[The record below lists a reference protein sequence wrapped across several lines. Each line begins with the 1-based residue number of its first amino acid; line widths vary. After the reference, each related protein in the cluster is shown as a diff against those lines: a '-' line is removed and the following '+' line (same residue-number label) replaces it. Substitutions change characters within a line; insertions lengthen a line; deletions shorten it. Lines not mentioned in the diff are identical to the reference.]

1 MGWLDSSLKDIKK
14 DHDNRPF
21 SAKKAASTLEKEKGY
36 SKNTVYVVLHEL
48 YKRGSLIKL
57 GRGIYQVPVY
67 NSHVDLPASFTI
79 SDRVT
84 VEIASGGL
92 SKATETLKEKGIE
105 FMVTG
110 PSSLTRFHHY
120 LSRRYIHLIYVV
132 QGGGEYSVKTL
143 RDADLLTLLNP
154 NRKEIET
161 ILENVNGKDLF
172 IIREFAELKGNINGR
187 ASLERALVDTYFEV
201 TRGKIPFSEVEVG
214 RIIANT
220 FREENI
226 DVTHLL
232 HLASRRGIKDEFA
245 AVVKGVISDYPV
257 DPTSKNEHVK
267 NVLQGVRE

>member
-1 MGWLDSSLKDIKK
+1 MSWLDSSLKDLKK
-14 DHDNRPF
+14 DYDNRPF

-36 SKNTVYVVLHEL
+36 SKNTVYVILHEL

-57 GRGIYQVPVY
+57 GRGIYQVHFS
-67 NSHVDLPASFTI
+67 NSHVDLPAHFTL

-92 SKATETLKEKGIE
+92 SKAMETLKEKGIE

-143 RDADLLTLLNP
+143 RDADFLALLNP
-154 NRKEIET
+154 KRKEIET

-172 IIREFAELKGNINGR
+172 IIREFADLKGNVKGR
-187 ASLERALVDTYFEV
+187 ASLERALIDTYFEV

-232 HLASRRGIKDEFA
+232 HLASRRGIKDEFT

-257 DPTSKNEHVK
+257 DPMSKNEHVK
-267 NVLQGVRE
+267 NVLQGIRE

>member
-1 MGWLDSSLKDIKK
+1 MSWLDSSLKDLKK
-14 DHDNRPF
+14 DYDNRPF
-21 SAKKAASTLEKEKGY
+21 SVRKAALTLEKEKGY
-36 SKNTVYVVLHEL
+36 ARNTVYVVLHEL
-48 YKRGSLIKL
+48 HKRGSLIKL
-57 GRGIYQVPVY
+57 GRGIYQVPVH
-67 NSHVDLPASFTI
+67 NSHVDLPASFTVLN
-79 SDRVT
+79 RLT
-84 VEIASGGL
+84 VEISSGEL
-92 SKATETLKEKGIE
+92 SKAVEALKEKGIE

-143 RDADLLTLLNP
+143 RDAGFLALLNP
-154 NRKEIET
+154 NRKEVET
-161 ILENVNGKDLF
+161 ILESVNDKDFF
-172 IIREFAELKGNINGR
+172 IIRQFTDLTGNVTGR

-232 HLASRRGIKDEFA
+232 HLASRRGIRDEFNT
-245 AVVKGVISDYPV
+245 VVKEIIPNFPV
-257 DPTSKNEHVK
+257 DSLSRSKHVR

>member
-1 MGWLDSSLKDIKK
+1 MSWLESSLKDLKK
-14 DHDNRPF
+14 DYDNRPF

-36 SKNTVYVVLHEL
+36 TRNTVYAVLHEL

-57 GRGIYQVPVY
+57 GRGIYQVPIY
-67 NSHVDLPASFTI
+67 NSHVDLPASFTL
-79 SDRVT
+79 SDRAT
-84 VEIASGGL
+84 VEVASSAL
-92 SKATETLKEKGIE
+92 SKATETLKEKGID

-110 PSSLTRFHHY
+110 PSSLARFHHY

-143 RDADLLTLLNP
+143 RDADLLALLNP
-154 NRKEIET
+154 NRKEVET

-172 IIREFAELKGNINGR
+172 IIREFADLTGNVNGR

-201 TRGKIPFSEVEVG
+201 TRGKMPFSEVEVG

-220 FREENI
+220 FREESI

-232 HLASRRGIKDEFA
+232 HLASRRGIKDEFN
-245 AVVKGVISDYPV
+245 AVVKEVIPNFPV
-257 DPTSKNEHVK
+257 DSLSRNKHVR
-267 NVLQGVRE
+267 NVLLGIRE